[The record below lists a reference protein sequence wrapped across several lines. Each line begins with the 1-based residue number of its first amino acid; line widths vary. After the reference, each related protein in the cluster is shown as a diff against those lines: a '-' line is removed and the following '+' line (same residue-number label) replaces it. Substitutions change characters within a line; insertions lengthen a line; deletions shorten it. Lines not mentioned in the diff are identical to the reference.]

1 MAKIKVGSDCC
12 GVGSLIQAVKRL
24 GIDYEESFACDFDYY
39 ARLNYCIQYGTDGD
53 VQIAQSKK
61 HKFFCDEV
69 KRIAL
74 MDVSI
79 EVCDEDKQILVD
91 ANEFAKTFS
100 FYFPFNMYEREVP
113 VDPIDLY
120 MSSVPCFSGDTLIN
134 TSEGFVQIK
143 DINIGDMVLTHNN
156 KYEKVIAKGS
166 KYSKILNVKAQ
177 GILETKTTENHKY
190 YVREKSY
197 VYKNRTQ
204 IRVFSEPKW
213 IEAKNLTKNHFIGI
227 NIPQLIENKYSITEE
242 IAYILGRY
250 VADGWLRES
259 KYKGK
264 SKGDAVMLAIGKDK
278 VDEISTKIKVK
289 HHISKEINGV
299 RKLFIFSNGLVNLI
313 KEIGLGKGAINK
325 RIPQSIINLPID
337 ILKHFV
343 NGYMDGDGH
352 IHKDAFRAT
361 SISKELLMGL
371 QLCIAKIHNVNS
383 NLRIVKTPNTTI
395 IQGRVVNQRDY
406 YVLEF
411 RKEMRKQSNAVVIDD
426 KIWYPIKY
434 IKQTEEV
441 EEVYD
446 ITVEND
452 HSYTANQA
460 IVHNCQSFS
469 LAGKRKGKDDK
480 RGILFFSS
488 LDFIRENKPKYFI
501 FENVKGLLSHDK
513 TDKKA
518 KYGKTFSEW
527 INYLGGKSINGN
539 ATFIPYED
547 SVPYHIYFQVLNAKE
562 HGVPQNRERIFIV
575 GIRDDADNSFRFPI
589 KEVLKLRLKDVLEP
603 IVDEKYFLSDSM
615 LNMLTSH
622 ADRHNKKGT
631 GFAVDY
637 KDENSIAVTIR
648 ANAALCPTDNILKVG
663 FINQDTQASQVYSD
677 NGVSPN
683 MCAGTHG
690 YANGYVESG
699 SNINEDA
706 DIINPLKDK
715 TQYGWHFEQNVYSE
729 DSVCRTIKS
738 SEGSGNKPK
747 VIVDEPTIVAMR
759 GRYNEDGVIEQNIEP
774 NDNSTSNAITTV
786 QKDNLVM
793 VSSEPNPIVE
803 YQLTGGKWDK
813 THEQS
818 GRVYDKNGVAPTIH
832 TMGGGN
838 QEPKI
843 AVEQNFIQGG
853 TQEHQTK
860 RNDGIS
866 PCLTGAMG
874 MGGGQIPIHNYNKRI
889 RKLTPTEVF
898 RLMDFE
904 ESFMDNVKKY
914 NEANPKNSLS
924 DSQLYRQGGNS
935 IVVACLEKIIRNL
948 KINFE

>member
-1 MAKIKVGSDCC
+1 MGKIKVGSDCC

-24 GIDYEESFACDFDYY
+24 GIDFEESFACDFDYY
-39 ARLNYCIQYGTDGD
+39 ARLNYCIQYGTDKD

-74 MDVSI
+74 MDASI

-120 MSSVPCFSGDTLIN
+120 MSSVPC
-134 TSEGFVQIK
+134 
-143 DINIGDMVLTHNN
+143 
-156 KYEKVIAKGS
+156 
-166 KYSKILNVKAQ
+166 
-177 GILETKTTENHKY
+177 
-190 YVREKSY
+190 
-197 VYKNRTQ
+197 
-204 IRVFSEPKW
+204 
-213 IEAKNLTKNHFIGI
+213 
-227 NIPQLIENKYSITEE
+227 
-242 IAYILGRY
+242 
-250 VADGWLRES
+250 
-259 KYKGK
+259 
-264 SKGDAVMLAIGKDK
+264 
-278 VDEISTKIKVK
+278 
-289 HHISKEINGV
+289 
-299 RKLFIFSNGLVNLI
+299 
-313 KEIGLGKGAINK
+313 
-325 RIPQSIINLPID
+325 
-337 ILKHFV
+337 
-343 NGYMDGDGH
+343 
-352 IHKDAFRAT
+352 
-361 SISKELLMGL
+361 
-371 QLCIAKIHNVNS
+371 
-383 NLRIVKTPNTTI
+383 
-395 IQGRVVNQRDY
+395 
-406 YVLEF
+406 
-411 RKEMRKQSNAVVIDD
+411 
-426 KIWYPIKY
+426 
-434 IKQTEEV
+434 
-441 EEVYD
+441 
-446 ITVEND
+446 
-452 HSYTANQA
+452 
-460 IVHNCQSFS
+460 QSFS

-488 LDFIRENKPKYFI
+488 LEFIRDNKPKYFI

>member
-1 MAKIKVGSDCC
+1 MGKIKVGSDCC

-488 LDFIRENKPKYFI
+488 LDFIRDNKPKYFI

-603 IVDEKYFLSDSM
+603 IVDEKYFLSDKM
-615 LNMLTSH
+615 VEYMITR
-622 ADRHNKKGT
+622 ADNFNNGKIN
-631 GFAVDY
+631 Y
-637 KDENSIAVTIR
+637 KDEESIASTITKSS
-648 ANAALCPTDNILKVG
+648 ASLDISDNIIKVG

-699 SNINEDA
+699 VVEDNTPEVRQLNPSKESGGKQPFQHNRVYDVNGVMTTLDTDARSKNI
-706 DIINPLKDK
+706 LL
-715 TQYGWHFEQNVYSE
+715 
-729 DSVCRTIKS
+729 
-738 SEGSGNKPK
+738 
-747 VIVDEPTIVAMR
+747 DEPTIVAMR

>member
-1 MAKIKVGSDCC
+1 
-12 GVGSLIQAVKRL
+12 
-24 GIDYEESFACDFDYY
+24 
-39 ARLNYCIQYGTDGD
+39 
-53 VQIAQSKK
+53 
-61 HKFFCDEV
+61 
-69 KRIAL
+69 
-74 MDVSI
+74 
-79 EVCDEDKQILVD
+79 
-91 ANEFAKTFS
+91 
-100 FYFPFNMYEREVP
+100 
-113 VDPIDLY
+113 
-120 MSSVPCFSGDTLIN
+120 
-134 TSEGFVQIK
+134 
-143 DINIGDMVLTHNN
+143 
-156 KYEKVIAKGS
+156 
-166 KYSKILNVKAQ
+166 
-177 GILETKTTENHKY
+177 
-190 YVREKSY
+190 
-197 VYKNRTQ
+197 
-204 IRVFSEPKW
+204 
-213 IEAKNLTKNHFIGI
+213 
-227 NIPQLIENKYSITEE
+227 
-242 IAYILGRY
+242 
-250 VADGWLRES
+250 
-259 KYKGK
+259 
-264 SKGDAVMLAIGKDK
+264 
-278 VDEISTKIKVK
+278 
-289 HHISKEINGV
+289 
-299 RKLFIFSNGLVNLI
+299 
-313 KEIGLGKGAINK
+313 
-325 RIPQSIINLPID
+325 
-337 ILKHFV
+337 
-343 NGYMDGDGH
+343 MDGDGH

-488 LDFIRENKPKYFI
+488 LDFIRDNKPKYFI

-603 IVDEKYFLSDSM
+603 IVDEKYFLSDKM
-615 LNMLTSH
+615 VEYMITR
-622 ADRHNKKGT
+622 ADNFNNGKIN
-631 GFAVDY
+631 Y
-637 KDENSIAVTIR
+637 KDEESIASTITKSS
-648 ANAALCPTDNILKVG
+648 ASLDISDNIIKVG

-699 SNINEDA
+699 VVEDNTPEVRQLNPSKESGGKQPFQHNRVYDVNGVMTTLDTDARSKNI
-706 DIINPLKDK
+706 LL
-715 TQYGWHFEQNVYSE
+715 
-729 DSVCRTIKS
+729 
-738 SEGSGNKPK
+738 
-747 VIVDEPTIVAMR
+747 DEPTIVAMR